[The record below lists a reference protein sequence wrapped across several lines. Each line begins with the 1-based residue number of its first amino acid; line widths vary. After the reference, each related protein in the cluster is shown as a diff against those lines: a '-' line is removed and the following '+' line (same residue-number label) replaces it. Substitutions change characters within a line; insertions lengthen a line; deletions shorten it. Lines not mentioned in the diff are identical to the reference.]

1 MEFKGTK
8 EDWKV
13 TSESY
18 ITTDSEEFAMCKVF
32 GFNEENPK
40 ITTTQA
46 KANIKVMVT
55 APELLKELTKIKFDI
70 DMGVINVRRDSPI
83 YKGIINVINKATTI

>member
-8 EDWKV
+8 GVWKV
-13 TSESY
+13 VHEINVMNSCNRSVCACGTINHSEK
-18 ITTDSEEFAMCKVF
+18 DSMLI
-32 GFNEENPK
+32 N
-40 ITTTQA
+40 
-46 KANIKVMVT
+46 KANAQLIAT

-83 YKGIINVINKATTI
+83 YKGIINVIKKATTI